1 MDTKTQHG
9 YLILADISGYSSF
22 VAKSELEHAHDI
34 LTELLDLILKRL
46 MAIFTLS
53 KLEGD
58 AIFVYAPEEKLTRC
72 ETLLEMIESTYAA
85 FKDQQ
90 EAIRRE

>member
-1 MDTKTQHG
+1 MMDTKAQCG

-34 LTELLDLILKRL
+34 LSELLELVLKHVTSL
-46 MAIFTLS
+46 FTVS

-58 AIFVYAPEEKLTRC
+58 ATRSIISRSHKMFC
-72 ETLLEMIESTYAA
+72 
-85 FKDQQ
+85 K
-90 EAIRRE
+90 R